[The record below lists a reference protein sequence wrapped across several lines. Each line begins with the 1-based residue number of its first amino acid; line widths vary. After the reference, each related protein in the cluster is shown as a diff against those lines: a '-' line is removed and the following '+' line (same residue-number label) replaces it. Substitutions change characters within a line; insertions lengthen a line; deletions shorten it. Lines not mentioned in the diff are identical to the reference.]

1 MKLLTFC
8 FSLLTTVSA
17 FANPFSN
24 FLGTFNVTGSPQV
37 AMDGMS
43 YCNWQG
49 FRQITGLVISE
60 QNGTY
65 VAPHDKSTSD
75 KNFENNWTTKGN
87 ENLRTGA
94 EGTRA
99 SKPQK

>member
-65 VAPHDKSTSD
+65 VAPHVEIITPFFYQQIVCVEDS
-75 KNFENNWTTKGN
+75 
-87 ENLRTGA
+87 
-94 EGTRA
+94 
-99 SKPQK
+99 